1 MRKIFVFFLMIA
13 FILHNSQVIN
23 YKDYSSGKNSSE
35 NFRTAINA
43 IKKQFSAKKQHVVLF
58 IPSGTYTLTE
68 PIILN
73 KYISIE
79 GEFQNSTILKVNAP
93 THEAI
98 IIEDNR
104 GETDLLNN
112 YNVIR
117 NLTILGPDFSKNPF
131 EWKDVKRNN
140 PKSVGVKILGLRNRI
155 ENCTIDGFLWSGI
168 EISSSY
174 YNFIT
179 GSFIKNNRIGI
190 TIDNNSTSA
199 YINNNE
205 LRTNAIA
212 LLIQN
217 NSYANFVNNNMI
229 ENNLGNMLYAA
240 KDDNDE
246 SIYTTGNGIIIN
258 NAMNNFITNNY
269 FEQQYTNVF
278 LHNSWDNEISSNFIA
293 VNNLNNKDQAV
304 LKLSGTSNGNVFTQ
318 NLTMGPNASIDL
330 TRILISPLHNYSS
343 NIVDFGKAKNEKLRA
358 KLKNVKNAAQLP
370 HIP

>member
-1 MRKIFVFFLMIA
+1 
-13 FILHNSQVIN
+13 
-23 YKDYSSGKNSSE
+23 
-35 NFRTAINA
+35 
-43 IKKQFSAKKQHVVLF
+43 
-58 IPSGTYTLTE
+58 
-68 PIILN
+68 
-73 KYISIE
+73 
-79 GEFQNSTILKVNAP
+79 
-93 THEAI
+93 
-98 IIEDNR
+98 
-104 GETDLLNN
+104 
-112 YNVIR
+112 
-117 NLTILGPDFSKNPF
+117 
-131 EWKDVKRNN
+131 
-140 PKSVGVKILGLRNRI
+140 
-155 ENCTIDGFLWSGI
+155 
-168 EISSSY
+168 
-174 YNFIT
+174 
-179 GSFIKNNRIGI
+179 
-190 TIDNNSTSA
+190 
-199 YINNNE
+199 
-205 LRTNAIA
+205 
-212 LLIQN
+212 
-217 NSYANFVNNNMI
+217 MI